1 MDNTKYLRS
10 FGRIKSHKLS
20 ENQQDLIQNFLP
32 QIRPNI
38 EKIKNESIWF
48 EIGFGAGEHLIQ
60 LIESRKNNEIIIGC
74 EPYINGAVKA
84 IKYIHDN
91 NIDNCFIHDSDARIL
106 IETLPNKSVE
116 KFFILFPDPWPKKRH
131 HKRRVINSNMIELL
145 YSKLTENGLITI
157 ATDHEDYAEW
167 IHKIAKDYNY
177 LFKKFTTKSE
187 CQTHGILT
195 RYCSKALSKNFTINL
210 FLLER

>member
-38 EKIKNESIWF
+38 EKKNESIWF

-74 EPYINGAVKA
+74 DHISMVAVK
-84 IKYIHDN
+84 
-91 NIDNCFIHDSDARIL
+91 S
-106 IETLPNKSVE
+106 
-116 KFFILFPDPWPKKRH
+116 
-131 HKRRVINSNMIELL
+131 
-145 YSKLTENGLITI
+145 
-157 ATDHEDYAEW
+157 
-167 IHKIAKDYNY
+167 HKIH
-177 LFKKFTTKSE
+177 T
-187 CQTHGILT
+187 
-195 RYCSKALSKNFTINL
+195 
-210 FLLER
+210 